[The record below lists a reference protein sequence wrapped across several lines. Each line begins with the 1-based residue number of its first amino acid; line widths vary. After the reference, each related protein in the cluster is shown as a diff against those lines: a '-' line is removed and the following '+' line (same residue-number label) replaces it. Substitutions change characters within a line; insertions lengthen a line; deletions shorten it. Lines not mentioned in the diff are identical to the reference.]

1 VASGFATAREILSY
15 AKEKLE
21 KALKLRGAFLYRN
34 AADKAF
40 LALVVAINAYL
51 ETRLGAAPKSHTE
64 RRQMLRKMG
73 REDLRTAYSDLMKTL
88 HEEAYYEGV
97 YQPEEVKYA
106 VEKVEEII
114 DALEKELLEQ
124 HTHLPQP
131 PSKGVH

>member
-15 AKEKLE
+15 AKEELE
-21 KALKLRGAFLYRN
+21 KALKLHDVFLYRN

-40 LALVVAINAYL
+40 LALVVAVNAYI
-51 ETRLGAAPKSHTE
+51 EAKTGAVPKSRAE

-73 REDLRTAYSDLMKTL
+73 REDLRAAYSDLLKTL
-88 HEEAYYEGV
+88 HEEAFYEGV

-114 DALEKELLEQ
+114 DVLEKELLEQ